1 MRRIALFIWLLSSL
15 SACGG
20 WDAYL
25 REPNV
30 YESLNPPYRI
40 SFATEIDA
48 QQADFSAL
56 ALAVEMWNDAHDGL
70 LVIDRDP
77 TSNFLIYIGPYEDL
91 LDEARGGSLR
101 IPEGQICAI
110 YIPSEN
116 VSDTPL
122 LAHEIGH
129 CLGFD
134 HTQNAGSIMY
144 EEPSETSLISPDI
157 IETLDELTLAG
168 SGTR

>member
-1 MRRIALFIWLLSSL
+1 MRRAALLLATLATL

-30 YESLNPPYRI
+30 YETLSPPYRI
-40 SFATEIDA
+40 SFATELDA
-48 QQADFSAL
+48 QQGDFNAL
-56 ALAVEMWNDAHDGL
+56 ALAVEMWNDAHEGL
-70 LVIDRDP
+70 LVVDRDP
-77 TSNFLIYIGPYEDL
+77 TANFLIYIGPYEDL
-91 LDEARGGSLR
+91 LEDARGGSLR
-101 IPEGQICAI
+101 FPEGQICAI

-116 VSDTPL
+116 ATDFSL

-144 EEPSETSLISPDI
+144 EEPGDTSQISPDI
-157 IETLDELTLAG
+157 VEVLAQLVENG
-168 SGTR
+168 VSE

>member
-1 MRRIALFIWLLSSL
+1 MRRAALLLATLATL

-30 YESLNPPYRI
+30 YETLSPPYRI
-40 SFATEIDA
+40 SFATELDA
-48 QQADFSAL
+48 QQGDFNAL
-56 ALAVEMWNDAHDGL
+56 ALAVEMWNDAHEGL

-77 TSNFLIYIGPYEDL
+77 TANFLIYIGPYEDL
-91 LDEARGGSLR
+91 LEDARGGSLR
-101 IPEGQICAI
+101 FPEGQICAI

-116 VSDTPL
+116 ATDFSL

-144 EEPSETSLISPDI
+144 EEPGDASQISPDI
-157 IETLDELTLAG
+157 VEVLAQLVENDV
-168 SGTR
+168 SE

>member
-1 MRRIALFIWLLSSL
+1 MRKFFILGLSLAL
-15 SACGG
+15 AGCGG

-30 YESLNPPYRI
+30 YETLSPPYRI
-40 SFATEIDA
+40 SYATEIDE
-48 QQADFSAL
+48 QQGDFDSL

-77 TSNFLIYIGPYEDL
+77 TSNFLLYMGSYEDL
-91 LDEARGGSLR
+91 LEDARGGSLR

-110 YIPSEN
+110 YIPTEN
-116 VSDTPL
+116 AGDVAL

-144 EEPSETSLISPDI
+144 EEPQDFSLISPDI
-157 IETLDELTLAG
+157 VQVLDELVLAG
-168 SGTR
+168 E